1 MVKIGVVNDDVKKK
15 VKIKKL
21 HKWKMILSSLFFLS
35 NIFHFAHSVNKLCE
49 QFNKRFYSWH

>member
-21 HKWKMILSSLFFLS
+21 HKWKMILSSFFFIQYFS
-35 NIFHFAHSVNKLCE
+35 LCSFGK
-49 QFNKRFYSWH
+49 QTLRTV